1 VDKLCNTRRA
11 ARKWDEKMEKME
23 KMRKLRKWDG
33 FIFEKMGREK
43 MGRIY
48 FRKWDGKNG
57 RIFFLIEVGVRQ

>member
-1 VDKLCNTRRA
+1 
-11 ARKWDEKMEKME
+11 ME
-23 KMRKLRKWDG
+23 KMRKLRKWDGFIFEKVGLRKWDG